1 METRA
6 HHLLI
11 GFITLLGIGGALGF
25 IIYLARLDVNRE
37 YQTYKIFFTDSV
49 VGLSNGA
56 SVRYNGVPVGSVT
69 SIQLNRD
76 DPTKVRVLVQ
86 IDETVPINQGIQA
99 ELGAV
104 GLTGVAYVELTGGD
118 STSAPILKSPDD
130 DYPIIPAGKSAL
142 QEVFRGAP
150 DLLREAT
157 VAVQRVSAL
166 LDEKNQAEIAGILEN
181 VNTFTGGMASST
193 DEIQNIIKNM
203 DETIED
209 FRSAARAINNLS
221 SSAEQVLTEDAQLLI
236 DRAEGAVARARE
248 LMAELTQAVA
258 ENRSNIKQFTNS
270 ALPEATK
277 LMADIRRL
285 TASLQGVAERLQN
298 GIGDAL
304 FAKQVPEYGVDE

>member
-56 SVRYNGVPVGSVT
+56 SARYNGVPVGSVT

-118 STSAPILKSPDD
+118 STSAPILKAPDD

-157 VAVQRVSAL
+157 VAVQR
-166 LDEKNQAEIAGILEN
+166 
-181 VNTFTGGMASST
+181 
-193 DEIQNIIKNM
+193 
-203 DETIED
+203 
-209 FRSAARAINNLS
+209 
-221 SSAEQVLTEDAQLLI
+221 
-236 DRAEGAVARARE
+236 
-248 LMAELTQAVA
+248 
-258 ENRSNIKQFTNS
+258 
-270 ALPEATK
+270 
-277 LMADIRRL
+277 
-285 TASLQGVAERLQN
+285 
-298 GIGDAL
+298 
-304 FAKQVPEYGVDE
+304 

>member
-11 GFITLLGIGGALGF
+11 GMVTLLGIGGALGF
-25 IIYLARLDVNRE
+25 IIYLARLDIDRE

-49 VGLSNGA
+49 VGLNTGA

-76 DPTKVRVLVQ
+76 DPTKVRVLVN
-86 IDETVPINQGIQA
+86 IDESVPINQGIEA
-99 ELGAV
+99 ELAAL

-118 STSAPILKSPDD
+118 ANRPMITKVKGEDF
-130 DYPIIPAGKSAL
+130 PIIPSGQSAL

-150 DLLREAT
+150 DLLKEAT
-157 VAVQRVSAL
+157 IAVQRVSAL
-166 LDEKNQAEIAGILEN
+166 LNEENQAEISGILRN
-181 VNTFTGGMASST
+181 VNSFSEGMAEST
-193 DEIQNIIKNM
+193 EEIQNIIKNM

-209 FRSAARAINNLS
+209 FRGAARSINNLS
-221 SSAEQVLTEDAQLLI
+221 ASAEKVLTEDAQALI
-236 DRAEGAVARARE
+236 DQAEAATQRAGT
-248 LMAELTQAVA
+248 LMAELRNAVE
-258 ENRSNIKQFTNS
+258 ENRSNIRQFTS
-270 ALPEATK
+270 AALPEATR

-285 TASLQGVAERLQN
+285 TTSLQGVAERLQD

-304 FAKQVPEYGVDE
+304 FPKKVPEYGAEN

>member
-56 SVRYNGVPVGSVT
+56 SARYNGVPVGSVT

-118 STSAPILKSPDD
+118 STSAPILKAPDD

-157 VAVQRVSAL
+157 VAVQRGSAL

-181 VNTFTGGMASST
+181 VNTFTAGMASST